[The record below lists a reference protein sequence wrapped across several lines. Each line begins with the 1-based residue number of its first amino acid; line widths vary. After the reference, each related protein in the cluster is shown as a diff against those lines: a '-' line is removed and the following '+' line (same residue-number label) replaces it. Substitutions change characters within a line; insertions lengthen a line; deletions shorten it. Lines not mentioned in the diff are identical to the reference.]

1 MLSLESVKVDVSIR
15 EFLSH
20 LVGRNMKLSAP
31 NRRLDF
37 LNASPSLHVNGGL
50 MAHQLEM
57 LLNVSGHLSL
67 VYVSLLWTESR
78 GLYVD
83 ATRIRCSDD
92 KMTKEVSSLLTGV
105 R

>member
-1 MLSLESVKVDVSIR
+1 
-15 EFLSH
+15 
-20 LVGRNMKLSAP
+20 MKLSAP

-67 VYVSLLWTESR
+67 VYMSL
-78 GLYVD
+78 
-83 ATRIRCSDD
+83 
-92 KMTKEVSSLLTGV
+92 M
-105 R
+105 